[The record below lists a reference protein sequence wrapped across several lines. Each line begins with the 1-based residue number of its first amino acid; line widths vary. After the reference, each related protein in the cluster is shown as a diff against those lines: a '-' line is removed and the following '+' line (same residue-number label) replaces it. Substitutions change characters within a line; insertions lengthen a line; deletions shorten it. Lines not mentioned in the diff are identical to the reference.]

1 MASQSAPSSSSGSG
15 SWRRLL
21 ESGVFNGSY
30 PHRISACFQFLDA
43 DNLGYFTLRDLT
55 ERGKF
60 VFSSLSIPPSQDT
73 SFAVMDIFRTFDR
86 SGTGRVHAEEFVVG
100 IAQHVLRLSADA
112 KLMDDVA
119 AELMQQLSPQGITS
133 SIVSA
138 LDDPAS
144 KLLSRCPLFCANMLA
159 LKYRV
164 SANLQSAH
172 PRGVSREKLARL
184 LSESMDEVVAEAQ
197 THFHLPASRLADLLA
212 DDFSYPAPHGA
223 PSAAEL
229 HLKAVAAAAKR
240 LGPHAVVWAPEG
252 KAAATPSTR
261 RSVYL
266 SASGLAS
273 RPEEDDGSDDDESE
287 RAGGASAAQRRGTLP
302 GMRRGSVDTLV
313 GYLAELG
320 LPDGPGSE
328 EAFESLDH
336 DQVSISR
343 SPSNLFFSRL
353 TTRLIYPPLLLFNQQ
368 PHRSSSC
375 RRPTARSTPSSPSW
389 PRPRRRSAASAQRA
403 CAYSCATQGTPGL
416 TRPARRRVRMARAR
430 ARALGPIATGRAPP
444 R

>member
-1 MASQSAPSSSSGSG
+1 MASQQSAPSSSSGSS

-21 ESGVFNGSY
+21 DSGVFNASY

-43 DNLGYFTLRDLT
+43 DKLGYFTLRDLT

-60 VFSSLSIPPSQDT
+60 VFTSLSIPPSHDT

-112 KLMDDVA
+112 KLMDDIA
-119 AELMQQLSPQGITS
+119 AELMQHLSPQGITS

-138 LDDPAS
+138 LDDPAP

-164 SANLQSAH
+164 SANLQSAY
-172 PRGVSREKLARL
+172 PRGVSKEKLAWL
-184 LSESMDEVVAEAQ
+184 LSESMDEAIAEAQ
-197 THFHLPASRLADLLA
+197 AHFHLPAARLADLLA
-212 DDFSYPAPHGA
+212 DDFSYAAPHGA
-223 PSAAEL
+223 PSASEQ
-229 HLKAVAAAAKR
+229 HLKAVSAAAKR
-240 LGPHAVVWAPEG
+240 LGPHTVVWAPEG
-252 KAAATPSTR
+252 MAAATPSTR
-261 RSVYL
+261 RSIYL
-266 SASGLAS
+266 SGSGAAS
-273 RPEEDDGSDDDESE
+273 RLEEDDGSDDEASD
-287 RAGGASAAQRRGTLP
+287 RASSGGAMAAQRRGTLP

-336 DQVSISR
+336 DQVRINP
-343 SPSNLFFSRL
+343 PSAHLFAPLRL
-353 TTRLIYPPLLLFNQQ
+353 
-368 PHRSSSC
+368 
-375 RRPTARSTPSSPSW
+375 
-389 PRPRRRSAASAQRA
+389 
-403 CAYSCATQGTPGL
+403 
-416 TRPARRRVRMARAR
+416 RV
-430 ARALGPIATGRAPP
+430 
-444 R
+444 